1 MLLRLRHG
9 IHILNANGVYVT
21 AYPFN
26 LNVIE
31 STVQEAGKVLTYV
44 KGLYDG
50 YLAGGI
56 NVQKFK
62 ETLLRWSVTK
72 RSIKVSNACLHMNPV

>member
-1 MLLRLRHG
+1 MQMAYMLLL
-9 IHILNANGVYVT
+9 
-21 AYPFN
+21 PFN

-62 ETLLRWSVTK
+62 ETLALDDMDLYCKTICLRQSE
-72 RSIKVSNACLHMNPV
+72 R

>member
-1 MLLRLRHG
+1 M
-9 IHILNANGVYVT
+9 
-21 AYPFN
+21 
-26 LNVIE
+26 NVIE
-31 STVQEAGKVLTYV
+31 STVQEAEGLTYV

-62 ETLLRWSVTK
+62 ETLALDDMDLYTAK
-72 RSIKVSNACLHMNPV
+72 QFAYGKAKIIKLLLFGN